1 MKISTV
7 TLTMTKELKGVS
19 VVGFVFEQRG
29 TDLCD
34 RSVSETIHFKVIT
47 TVSGCV

>member
-19 VVGFVFEQRG
+19 VVGLCLNRG
-29 TDLCD
+29 ELIYAID
-34 RSVSETIHFKVIT
+34 R
-47 TVSGCV
+47 